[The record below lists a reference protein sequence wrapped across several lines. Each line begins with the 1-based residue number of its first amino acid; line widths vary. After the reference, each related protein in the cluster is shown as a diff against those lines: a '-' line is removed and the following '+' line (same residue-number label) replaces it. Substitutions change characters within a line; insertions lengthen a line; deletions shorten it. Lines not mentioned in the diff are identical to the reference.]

1 MKLLLMPTSLAALA
15 IAIASPA
22 IAAQAPSPTAP
33 SDPAAASPLPF
44 EEELALEAR
53 QTGEIIV
60 IADRIRGQVDAPDKP
75 IQTLNEEDIASYGAT
90 SITDLLAALAPQTGS
105 GRGRGAAGGMPVM
118 LLNGQRVSSFR
129 EMRGIPPEAIKRVEI
144 LPEEVALRYGYS
156 ADQRVVNM
164 ILKDRFA
171 AKTIEVEYEQ
181 PDRGG
186 SSTNQLEAT
195 LFSVSG
201 QGRLNL
207 RGARDRTTSLTEA
220 ERGVIQTAGSV
231 PTVATD
237 PDPAAARTLI
247 ANRTNA
253 TLDAIWSTGFGPKGL
268 DGSLT
273 VNATVGRSDSQSLSG
288 LNTVR
293 LTGPSPGFPSAIRTF
308 GSPLRRDNQTV
319 TMQGGG
325 TLNKQFGDWK
335 FTGTV
340 DAGRITSDT
349 RIDRRVNASSLVA
362 AASAG
367 TLAINGSLPA
377 LTSAGSD
384 RAYSATNTLNS
395 LLTMVGRPV
404 RLPAGDA
411 ALTLRAGY
419 NHSGITSEDTRSV
432 AGRTV
437 LSRNTFSGGFNIG
450 LPITSRRDNVLG
462 AIGTLSLNF
471 SAGIDQLSDFGALVD
486 WSAGFNWGVTDK
498 LSLQASWIVNEKAPD
513 LASLGNPL
521 AVSFNV
527 PIYDFV
533 RGETVLITVT
543 SGGNPALLKQ
553 RDRDLKLGIN
563 WQVPGLKGSNLI
575 VEYFRNNSDNVT
587 ASFPVLTPDIEAAF
601 PGRVTRDS
609 AGRLT
614 ALDRRAVTFANES
627 ASRLRWG
634 LNVSGTIGKPSAME
648 AAMRRNGGGP
658 PMGGPRMGG
667 GGGPPIGAMMGP
679 PGGQGRWNIS
689 AYHTVQFNN
698 RVLIRQGGTVLDLL
712 GGDALSGGGIARHS
726 VELEGGAFKNGIG
739 LRVNGTISAATKVNG
754 TGAPGSSDLRFGGLA
769 KINLRLFVDL
779 GQQKWLAKKSKFLKG
794 ARFQLSVDNL
804 LDSRQK
810 VTDKNGL
817 VPISYQPDLL
827 DPQGRFLGIEFRKQ
841 F

>member
-22 IAAQAPSPTAP
+22 IAAQAPSPSAP

-53 QTGEIIV
+53 QSGEIIV

-90 SITDLLAALAPQTGS
+90 SITDLLTALAPQTGS

-186 SSTNQLEAT
+186 SSTTQLEAT

-207 RGARDRTTSLTEA
+207 RGVRDHTTSLTEA

-231 PTVATD
+231 PSVATD

-247 ANRTNA
+247 ASRTNA

-273 VNATVGRSDSQSLSG
+273 MNATFGRSDSQSLSG
-288 LNTVR
+288 LNTVV
-293 LTGPSPGFPSAIRTF
+293 LTAPGGATAIRTF

-319 TMQGGG
+319 TVQGGG

-335 FTGTV
+335 FTATV
-340 DAGRITSDT
+340 DAGHITSDT
-349 RIDRRVNASSLVA
+349 RIARRVNSTSLVT

-367 TLAINGSLPA
+367 TLAITGPLPA

-404 RLPAGDA
+404 RLPAGDV
-411 ALTLRAGY
+411 ALTLRAGF
-419 NHSGITSEDTRSV
+419 NHSGIASEDTRSA
-432 AGRTV
+432 AGRSV
-437 LSRNTFSGGFNIG
+437 LSRDAFSGGFNLG

-471 SAGIDQLSDFGALVD
+471 SAGIDHLSDFGSLVD
-486 WSAGFNWGVTDK
+486 WSAGLNWGVTEK
-498 LSLQASWIVNEKAPD
+498 LNLQASWIVNEKAPD

-553 RDRDLKLGIN
+553 RDRDLKLGLN
-563 WQVPGLKGSNLI
+563 WQVPALKGSNLI

-609 AGRLT
+609 NGRLI

-634 LNVSGTIGKPSAME
+634 MNVSGTIGKASPME
-648 AAMRRNGGGP
+648 AAMRRNGAGPPMGGP
-658 PMGGPRMGG
+658 PMGG
-667 GGGPPIGAMMGP
+667 MMGP
-679 PGGQGRWNIS
+679 PGGQGRWNLS
-689 AYHTVQFNN
+689 VYHTTQFNN
-698 RVLIRQGGTVLDLL
+698 RVLIRRGGTVLDLL

-726 VELEGGAFKNGIG
+726 VELEGGAFKGGIG

-754 TGAPGSSDLRFGGLA
+754 TGAPGSSDLRFGSLA
-769 KINLRLFVDL
+769 KLNLRLFVDL

-794 ARFQLSVDNL
+794 ARFQLSIDNL

-827 DPQGRFLGIEFRKQ
+827 DPQGRYIGIEFRKQ

>member
-207 RGARDRTTSLTEA
+207 RGVRDRTTSLTEA

-698 RVLIRQGGTVLDLL
+698 RVLIRRGGTVLDLL
-712 GGDALSGGGIARHS
+712 GGDALSGGGVARHS
-726 VELEGGAFKNGIG
+726 VELEGGAFKSGIG
-739 LRVNGTISAATKVNG
+739 LRINGTISAATKVNG
-754 TGAPGSSDLRFGGLA
+754 TGAPGSSDLRFGSLA
-769 KINLRLFVDL
+769 KLNLRMFVDL